1 MRETYQVT
9 METESNVIAIEH
21 KTHKQGHGYQL
32 LYHLRKSRHKN
43 DCDKLITD
51 RKTIVTSP
59 EWPSKYPSNM
69 NCTYRFVGDP
79 SKKITFRVKV
89 FKLQGKEP
97 RCKHDKLEMIDLLT
111 NDKLT
116 RCGTSS
122 SKYSIRLSG
131 YDGLIRFTSDDNV
144 QLAGFKLI
152 VYIK

>member
-1 MRETYQVT
+1 MFSFYIY
-9 METESNVIAIEH
+9 SP
-21 KTHKQGHGYQL
+21 
-32 LYHLRKSRHKN
+32 

-97 RCKHDKLEMIDLLT
+97 RCKHDKLEVSTQFPTNLT
-111 NDKLT
+111 
-116 RCGTSS
+116 
-122 SKYSIRLSG
+122 
-131 YDGLIRFTSDDNV
+131 
-144 QLAGFKLI
+144 
-152 VYIK
+152 